1 MRHGKAVKDTTSGTD
16 FDRTLEERGKTE
28 AAFMAN
34 LLKQGK
40 NTPDYIVS
48 SPAKRTLKTAE
59 IVAKELG
66 LNKAQ
71 LEFESNIYDA
81 GLQDLLH
88 VIRDFNDAYSK
99 IMLVGHNPSI
109 TGIVGLLTPNFLE
122 HVPTSGIVV
131 IELNISIWRMAQPQ
145 CGKLLWSK
153 GPKD

>member
-1 MRHGKAVKDTTSGTD
+1 MRHGKAVKETTSETD
-16 FDRTLEERGKTE
+16 FERTLEERGRTE
-28 AAFMAN
+28 VAFMAYQ
-34 LLKQGK
+34 LKHSK
-40 NTPDYIVS
+40 ITPDFIVS

-59 IVAKELG
+59 IVAKEFG
-66 LNKAQ
+66 LNKTQ

-88 VIRDFNDAYSK
+88 VIRDFNDSYSK

-109 TGIVGLLTPNFLE
+109 TSIVGLLTPIFLE